1 MVASGQVGTA
11 CIKGVPFVPGMS
23 CEGAFC
29 IETYKAGG
37 FVSKRIQTG
46 AGHIAMRFGA
56 GGDTSGIR
64 PDVFMCTT
72 G

>member
-1 MVASGQVGTA
+1 
-11 CIKGVPFVPGMS
+11 MS

-29 IETYKAGG
+29 IEMYKAGG
-37 FVSKRIQTG
+37 FVSKRIQM
-46 AGHIAMRFGA
+46 ALGHIAMRFGV

-64 PDVFMCTT
+64 PDVFMCIT